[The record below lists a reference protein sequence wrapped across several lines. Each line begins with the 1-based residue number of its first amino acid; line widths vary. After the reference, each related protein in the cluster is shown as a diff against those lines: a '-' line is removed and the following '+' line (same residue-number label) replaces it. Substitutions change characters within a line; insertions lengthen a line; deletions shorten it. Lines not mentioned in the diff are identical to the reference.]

1 MSFADKAVKLIS
13 EQMKKEGTEYVF
25 AIGACNTGK
34 YKSTVA
40 DYEMMEKNSAFP
52 IPEEILELDT
62 VPEIIGAF
70 KKYYIE
76 HYYSLDNTFNL
87 SVAENSRPYGYRD
100 HLEEDAYQED
110 DKDEEEEE
118 SNSFF
123 PYGVCAEISPYFLT
137 EKKSKEEIIKTFDED
152 LQNYLKAPEKTV
164 SDFVIQKKKE
174 LKLKAA
180 EIYKPALM
188 TRQNYSKIVTNFT
201 KHPKFEAC
209 IQLAFGLKLDLA
221 DTTELLRRAGN
232 AFSDNLYDRVIMYFI
247 ENGLYDMF
255 ELNKALDKMGEE
267 PIGSF

>member
-1 MSFADKAVKLIS
+1 MSFADKAVKVVL
-13 EQMKKEGTEYVF
+13 EQLKKEGKEYVF
-25 AIGACNTGK
+25 NVSACNTGK

-52 IPEEILELDT
+52 IPEEILDLNT
-62 VPEIIGAF
+62 VPGIIGAL
-70 KKYYIE
+70 KNYYIE

-87 SVAENSRPYGYRD
+87 LVAENDRHYGYRD
-100 HLEEDAYQED
+100 DLEEEDAYQDE
-110 DKDEEEEE
+110 DEEEEDE
-118 SNSFF
+118 SDPFLL
-123 PYGVCAEISPYFLT
+123 YGMCADLPGSFLT

-164 SDFVIQKKKE
+164 SDFVIKKKNE

-221 DTTELLRRAGN
+221 DTTELLRRAGK
-232 AFSDNLYDRVIMYFI
+232 AFSDKSYDRIIMYFI
-247 ENGLYDMF
+247 ENGRYDMF

>member
-1 MSFADKAVKLIS
+1 MSFADIAVKLIS
-13 EQMKKEGTEYVF
+13 EQMKKEGKEYVF

-52 IPEEILELDT
+52 IPEEILDLDT
-62 VPEIIGAF
+62 VPSIIGAF
-70 KKYYIE
+70 KNYYIE

-87 SVAENSRPYGYRD
+87 LVAENDRHYGYKD
-100 HLEEDAYQED
+100 DLEEDAYQDE
-110 DKDEEEEE
+110 DEEEEDE
-118 SNSFF
+118 SDPFLR
-123 PYGVCAEISPYFLT
+123 YGLCADISPYFLT

-164 SDFVIQKKKE
+164 SDFVIKKKNE
-174 LKLKAA
+174 LNLKAA

-232 AFSDNLYDRVIMYFI
+232 AFSDDLYDRVIMYFI
-247 ENGLYDMF
+247 ENGRYDMF
-255 ELNKALDKMGEE
+255 ELNKALDKIGEE